1 MYMVYIITKFISL
14 DKIYFAKIKFI
25 VHSTY
30 DLFIN
35 LFLPGRKLHAA
46 IMLVLSLSHLH

>member
-1 MYMVYIITKFISL
+1 MVYIITQFISL
-14 DKIYFAKIKFI
+14 DKIYFAKIKLI

-30 DLFIN
+30 DLFIIN